1 MKIGVFICHCGS
13 NIAGTVDC
21 GKVAEIAKT
30 YPDVA
35 FSTDTMYTCSE
46 PGQEEIVAAI
56 KEHKLDG
63 VVVASC
69 TPRMHEPT
77 FRRTVERAGLNK
89 YMFEMA
95 NIREHVSWIG
105 KDKEANTNKA
115 AELVRIAVEKLRRDN
130 PLFSKSFESTKR
142 VLVIGGGVAGI
153 QAALDCA
160 DAGLDVLLVER
171 ESHIGGKMAKLDK
184 TFPTVDCSSC
194 ILGPKMVDVAQH
206 PKITLMAA
214 SEVTNVSGYVG
225 NFTVTVKKKATYVDW
240 SKCTGCGACAAVC
253 PNSVISI
260 IPEHKRKPVVLCQ
273 NKDKGALTRK
283 ACTAGCIGCMK
294 CAKACPKEAITVEN
308 NLARI
313 DQDKCIGCQLC
324 VKECPVGV
332 IHVPAGQVLG
342 QNIKKDVVFIF
353 NDGLVDASLHKG
365 PGGNNLPLVQ
375 LGQIRHPL

>member
-105 KDKEANTNKA
+105 KDREANTNKA
-115 AELVRIAVEKLRRDN
+115 AELVRLAVEKLRRDK
-130 PLFSKSFESTKR
+130 PLYAKQFDVTTR
-142 VLVIGGGVAGI
+142 VLVMGGGGAGI
-153 QAALDCA
+153 QAALDA
-160 DAGLDVLLVER
+160 AEGGVEVVMVER
-171 ESHIGGKMAKLDK
+171 ESTIGGKMAKLDK
-184 TFPTVDCSSC
+184 TFPT
-194 ILGPKMVDVAQH
+194 
-206 PKITLMAA
+206 
-214 SEVTNVSGYVG
+214 
-225 NFTVTVKKKATYVDW
+225 
-240 SKCTGCGACAAVC
+240 
-253 PNSVISI
+253 
-260 IPEHKRKPVVLCQ
+260 
-273 NKDKGALTRK
+273 
-283 ACTAGCIGCMK
+283 
-294 CAKACPKEAITVEN
+294 
-308 NLARI
+308 I
-313 DQDKCIGCQLC
+313 D
-324 VKECPVGV
+324 
-332 IHVPAGQVLG
+332 
-342 QNIKKDVVFIF
+342 
-353 NDGLVDASLHKG
+353 
-365 PGGNNLPLVQ
+365 
-375 LGQIRHPL
+375 

>member
-105 KDKEANTNKA
+105 KDKEANTNKSA
-115 AELVRIAVEKLRRDN
+115 
-130 PLFSKSFESTKR
+130 
-142 VLVIGGGVAGI
+142 
-153 QAALDCA
+153 
-160 DAGLDVLLVER
+160 
-171 ESHIGGKMAKLDK
+171 
-184 TFPTVDCSSC
+184 
-194 ILGPKMVDVAQH
+194 
-206 PKITLMAA
+206 
-214 SEVTNVSGYVG
+214 
-225 NFTVTVKKKATYVDW
+225 
-240 SKCTGCGACAAVC
+240 
-253 PNSVISI
+253 
-260 IPEHKRKPVVLCQ
+260 
-273 NKDKGALTRK
+273 
-283 ACTAGCIGCMK
+283 
-294 CAKACPKEAITVEN
+294 
-308 NLARI
+308 
-313 DQDKCIGCQLC
+313 
-324 VKECPVGV
+324 
-332 IHVPAGQVLG
+332 
-342 QNIKKDVVFIF
+342 
-353 NDGLVDASLHKG
+353 
-365 PGGNNLPLVQ
+365 
-375 LGQIRHPL
+375 

>member
-30 YPDVA
+30 YPDVP

-184 TFPTVDCSSC
+184 TFPHRRLLQLHPRPPRWSTSPS
-194 ILGPKMVDVAQH
+194 IPKSRSWPL
-206 PKITLMAA
+206 PK
-214 SEVTNVSGYVG
+214 
-225 NFTVTVKKKATYVDW
+225 
-240 SKCTGCGACAAVC
+240 
-253 PNSVISI
+253 
-260 IPEHKRKPVVLCQ
+260 
-273 NKDKGALTRK
+273 
-283 ACTAGCIGCMK
+283 
-294 CAKACPKEAITVEN
+294 
-308 NLARI
+308 
-313 DQDKCIGCQLC
+313 
-324 VKECPVGV
+324 
-332 IHVPAGQVLG
+332 
-342 QNIKKDVVFIF
+342 
-353 NDGLVDASLHKG
+353 
-365 PGGNNLPLVQ
+365 
-375 LGQIRHPL
+375 

>member
-206 PKITLMAA
+206 PKITLQVHRLRRLHGQVPRQ
-214 SEVTNVSGYVG
+214 EDPGQVQRVRRPHHG
-225 NFTVTVKKKATYVDW
+225 
-240 SKCTGCGACAAVC
+240 
-253 PNSVISI
+253 
-260 IPEHKRKPVVLCQ
+260 
-273 NKDKGALTRK
+273 
-283 ACTAGCIGCMK
+283 
-294 CAKACPKEAITVEN
+294 
-308 NLARI
+308 
-313 DQDKCIGCQLC
+313 DQHPL
-324 VKECPVGV
+324 
-332 IHVPAGQVLG
+332 PAGDPQEGHHQRRILPQAHLG
-342 QNIKKDVVFIF
+342 QMRRVRQGVPHR
-353 NDGLVDASLHKG
+353 GH
-365 PGGNNLPLVQ
+365 Q
-375 LGQIRHPL
+375 LRNER

>member
-142 VLVIGGGVAGI
+142 VLVI
-153 QAALDCA
+153 AL
-160 DAGLDVLLVER
+160 
-171 ESHIGGKMAKLDK
+171 
-184 TFPTVDCSSC
+184 P
-194 ILGPKMVDVAQH
+194 
-206 PKITLMAA
+206 
-214 SEVTNVSGYVG
+214 
-225 NFTVTVKKKATYVDW
+225 
-240 SKCTGCGACAAVC
+240 VC
-253 PNSVISI
+253 
-260 IPEHKRKPVVLCQ
+260 C
-273 NKDKGALTRK
+273 
-283 ACTAGCIGCMK
+283 
-294 CAKACPKEAITVEN
+294 
-308 NLARI
+308 
-313 DQDKCIGCQLC
+313 
-324 VKECPVGV
+324 
-332 IHVPAGQVLG
+332 
-342 QNIKKDVVFIF
+342 
-353 NDGLVDASLHKG
+353 
-365 PGGNNLPLVQ
+365 
-375 LGQIRHPL
+375 